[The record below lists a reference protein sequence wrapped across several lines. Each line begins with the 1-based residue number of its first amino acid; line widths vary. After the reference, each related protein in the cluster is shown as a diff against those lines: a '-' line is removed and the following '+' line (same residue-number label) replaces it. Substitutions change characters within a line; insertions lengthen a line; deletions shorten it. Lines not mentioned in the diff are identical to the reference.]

1 MTFLFDIGRVL
12 LDFSF
17 EPSLL
22 RLFPADITDHGAR
35 MEAMLERKDD
45 FEAGR
50 IPADEYVAWAIKVIG
65 SQVTPEEF
73 NDAWRKIFT
82 PNEPMWECVRKLAAD
97 GHRLILFSNTN
108 GIHCPWI
115 FEEYPEFA
123 LFKEAVLSYETGFVK
138 PEPGIYQWAIEKH
151 QLVPGEIL
159 YIDDLPQNI
168 AAGIEFGFQCHQYD
182 LNNHADFEAWLA
194 NHLNPPI

>member
-17 EPSLL
+17 EPSLS
-22 RLFPADITDHGAR
+22 RLFPNDISDHTER

-50 IPADEYVAWAIKVIG
+50 IPVDEYTSWAIEVIG
-65 SQVTPEEF
+65 SEITPGQF
-73 NDAWRKIFT
+73 RDAWQQIFT
-82 PNEPMWECVRKLAAD
+82 PNEPMWACVRKLAAD

-108 GIHCPWI
+108 GIHCPWV
-115 FEEYPEFA
+115 FEEYPEFSM
-123 LFKEAVLSYETGFVK
+123 FKEAVLSFETGFVK
-138 PEPGIYQWAIEKH
+138 PEPEIYQWAIEKH
-151 QLVPGEIL
+151 QLVPQEIL

-168 AAGIEFGFQCHQYD
+168 ATGIEFGFNCHQYD
-182 LNNHADFEAWLA
+182 LKDHTAFESWLA
-194 NHLNPPI
+194 ENLEAPI

>member
-17 EPSLL
+17 EPSLA
-22 RLFPADITDHGAR
+22 RLFPTDCPDYDQR

-50 IPADEYVAWAIKVIG
+50 ISAAEYVAWAIEIIG
-65 SQVTPEEF
+65 TRITPEEF
-73 NDAWRKIFT
+73 NDAWRHIFT
-82 PNEPMWECVRKLAAD
+82 PNEPMWASVRKLAAE

-123 LFKEAVLSYETGFVK
+123 LFKEAVLSFETGFVK

-151 QLVPGEIL
+151 QLIPNEIL

-168 AAGIEFGFQCHQYD
+168 ATGVEFGFNCHQYD
-182 LNNHADFEAWLA
+182 LHDHAAFESWLA
-194 NHLNPPI
+194 TNLKSKI